1 MTLLFD
7 VKKNDWNWL
16 SLFWL
21 NFQSYF
27 TANVSVIFHQFAN
40 FFMTLPFDVRNDL
53 LTSTSIFSHFLRQIE
68 VSFVYSR
75 FFLWHFK
82 FDVKNY
88 IKYTVVVLIEFS
100 VIFTSN
106 ESVIFYVKSKCH
118 FSIRQFFYDNSI
130 RQKKIKNDWKC
141 NVIVLVEFSFTFYVK
156 SKCHKKSSNS
166 SVKFSF
172 PAENSY
178 VKCVNSADA
187 KPVDNKKVQK
197 GTPSSIK
204 GKGESTGTEE
214 KHAIR

>member
-7 VKKNDWNWL
+7 VKKWL
-16 SLFWL
+16 KLIVIVLIEFSVIFYGKWECYFSSIRQFFYDSSIWRKKWPFNFNV
-21 NFQSYF
+21 NFQSFF
-27 TANVSVIFHQFAN
+27 TSNRSVICLFA
-40 FFMTLPFDVRNDL
+40 
-53 LTSTSIFSHFLRQIE
+53 I
-68 VSFVYSR
+68 
-75 FFLWHFK
+75 FLWHFK

-141 NVIVLVEFSFTFYVK
+141 NVIVLVKFSFTFYVK